1 MIAFR
6 TWVLPALALAVAACG
21 GEGEG
26 GAEGAGD
33 TTTAAVSPAP
43 APSATTPPTT
53 PAESTMTGQ
62 SSATTPVQLT
72 ALNNSGVTGQAQIME
87 HGAAETMVTVT
98 LQGQGSGTHPGHIH
112 SGTCDQLG
120 PVVAP
125 LQSVAMASGT
135 GTSTST
141 VKVSMGTVMNGQ
153 HVVNFHAGAGANPMA
168 PVACGAIPAHGSGG
182 HGA

>member
-6 TWVLPALALAVAACG
+6 TWVLPALALSVAACG
-21 GEGEG
+21 GGGDG
-26 GAEGAGD
+26 GAEGGGD
-33 TTTAAVSPAP
+33 TTTAAVSP

-98 LQGQGSGTHPGHIH
+98 LQGQGTATHPGHIH

-125 LQSVAMASGT
+125 LESVAMAGGT

-153 HVVNFHAGAGANPMA
+153 HVVNFHAGAGADPMA
-168 PVACGAIPAHGSGG
+168 PVACGAIPAQGSGG

>member
-1 MIAFR
+1 MIGSR
-6 TWVLPALALAVAACG
+6 IWILPALALAVAACG
-21 GEGEG
+21 GGDGEG
-26 GAEGAGD
+26 AAEGGGD
-33 TTTAAVSPAP
+33 TTTAAVSPT
-43 APSATTPPTT
+43 PSAATPPTT

-112 SGTCDQLG
+112 SGTCDKLG
-120 PVVAP
+120 GVVAP
-125 LQSVAMASGT
+125 LESVAMAGGT

-153 HVVNFHAGAGANPMA
+153 HVVNFHAGSGENPMA

>member
-1 MIAFR
+1 MPAF
-6 TWVLPALALAVAACG
+6 ALAAAACG

-43 APSATTPPTT
+43 SAATPPTT
-53 PAESTMTGQ
+53 AAESTMTGQ
-62 SSATTPVQLT
+62 SSATTPVQMA

-98 LQGQGSGTHPGHIH
+98 LQGQGSTTHPGHIH

-125 LQSVAMASGT
+125 LESVAMASGT

-153 HVVNFHAGAGANPMA
+153 HVVNFHAGAGENPMA

>member
-6 TWVLPALALAVAACG
+6 LWMLPALALAVAACG
-21 GEGEG
+21 GDGEG
-26 GAEGAGD
+26 AAEGAGD
-33 TTTAAVSPAP
+33 TTTAAMPP
-43 APSATTPPTT
+43 APSAATPPTT

-98 LQGQGSGTHPGHIH
+98 LQGQGSATHPGHIH

-125 LQSVAMASGT
+125 LESVAMAGGT

-153 HVVNFHAGAGANPMA
+153 HVVNFHAGAGENPMP

>member
-1 MIAFR
+1 MIASR
-6 TWVLPALALAVAACG
+6 LWVLPALALAVAACG
-21 GEGEG
+21 GEG

-33 TTTAAVSPAP
+33 TATAAVSP

-62 SSATTPVQLT
+62 SSATTPVQMT

-112 SGTCDQLG
+112 SGTCDNLG
-120 PVVAP
+120 PAVVP
-125 LQSVAMASGT
+125 LESVAMAGGT

-153 HVVNFHAGAGANPMA
+153 HVVNYHAGSGENPMA
-168 PVACGAIPAHGSGG
+168 PVSCGAIPAHGAGG

>member
-6 TWVLPALALAVAACG
+6 TWVLPALALSVAACG
-21 GEGEG
+21 GGGEG
-26 GAEGAGD
+26 GAEGGGD
-33 TTTAAVSPAP
+33 TTAAAVSPAP
-43 APSATTPPTT
+43 APSAATPPTT

-87 HGAAETMVTVT
+87 DGDAETMVTVT
-98 LQGQGSGTHPGHIH
+98 LQGQGTATHPGHIH

-125 LQSVAMASGT
+125 LESVAMAGGT

-141 VKVSMGTVMNGQ
+141 IKVSMGTVMNGQ

-168 PVACGAIPAHGSGG
+168 PVACGAIPAQGSGG

>member
-1 MIAFR
+1 MIR
-6 TWVLPALALAVAACG
+6 SRLWVLPALAVAAAACG
-21 GEGEG
+21 GGEG

-33 TTTAAVSPAP
+33 STTAAVSPAP

-62 SSATTPVQLT
+62 SSATTPVQLA
-72 ALNNSGVTGQAQIME
+72 ALNNSGVSGQAQIME

-120 PVVAP
+120 AVVAP
-125 LQSVAMASGT
+125 LESVAMANGT

-153 HVVNFHAGAGANPMA
+153 HVVNFHAGSGENPMA
-168 PVACGAIPAHGSGG
+168 PVACGAIPAHGAGG

>member
-1 MIAFR
+1 MIR
-6 TWVLPALALAVAACG
+6 SRIWVLPALAVAAAACG
-21 GEGEG
+21 GGEG

-33 TTTAAVSPAP
+33 STTAAVSPAP

-62 SSATTPVQLT
+62 SSATTPVQLA
-72 ALNNSGVTGQAQIME
+72 ALNNSGVSGQAQIME

-112 SGTCDQLG
+112 SGTCNQLG
-120 PVVAP
+120 AVVAP
-125 LQSVAMASGT
+125 LESVAMANGT

-153 HVVNFHAGAGANPMA
+153 HVVNFHAGSGENPMA
-168 PVACGAIPAHGSGG
+168 PVACGAIPAHGAGG

>member
-1 MIAFR
+1 MFASR
-6 TWVLPALALAVAACG
+6 LWVLPTLVLAVAACG
-21 GEGEG
+21 GGED
-26 GAEGAGD
+26 GAEVVAD
-33 TTTAAVSPAP
+33 PSVAAVTP

-53 PAESTMTGQ
+53 PAESTMTGH
-62 SSATTPVQLT
+62 SSASTPVQLT

-112 SGTCDQLG
+112 SGTCDNLG

-125 LQSVAMASGT
+125 LESVAMASGT
-135 GTSTST
+135 GTSSST
-141 VKVSMGTVMNGQ
+141 VKVPMSTVMNGQ
-153 HVVNFHAGAGANPMA
+153 HVVNYHAGSGENPMA
-168 PVACGAIPAHGSGG
+168 PIACGAIPAHGAGG